1 MSKRIPTKKR
11 LSVVD
16 LLNSIIAKDVPD
28 VSSSIINDFVNNK
41 FLAMGSMDFLDELCT
56 IPSKDYPFTKESI
69 RSSQN
74 NLETLTLDGND
85 DEEEEF

>member
-28 VSSSIINDFVNNK
+28 VSSSIINDFVNDK
-41 FLAMGSMDFLDELCT
+41 FLAMSSMDFLDELCT
-56 IPSKDYPFTKESI
+56 VPSKDYPLSKGSI
-69 RSSQN
+69 QSSQN
-74 NLETLTLDGND
+74 NLETLSLDEND
-85 DEEEEF
+85 DDEQEF